1 MKAGF
6 VEKLI
11 GRLGKIGPED
21 VQNYFLRLAEEKG
34 FLETVFNSI
43 QEGIIVTDAKGRITY
58 LNDAAC
64 QLFGLEAEESIG
76 KRLDERVRGLD
87 WSALSRSEGP
97 ISRDM
102 EIFYPS
108 NRFINFYSVPL
119 VIERAA
125 NASSINIDKID
136 ISGEQ
141 VGHAIILRD
150 ITESRRTEQ
159 QTIESERLN
168 ALTLLAAGV
177 AHEIGNPLNSLN
189 IHLQLIEREARKL
202 DGTKGAELQESVE
215 VARAEINRLDSIISQ
230 FLRAIRPTRP
240 QLPPENI
247 NAIVE
252 EAVRFLAPAIKNR
265 DIVVEQELRSHL
277 PLLELDRDQIKQ
289 AFYNVIKN
297 SFEAMKSRGILRIR
311 TDMDE
316 SHVIV
321 RFTDTGGGISAENLS
336 RVFEPYFTTKTS
348 GTGLG
353 LLIVRRIVRE
363 HGGEFSIEQKLW
375 GDPVLGYHL
384 INIFL
389 HGFAAIVLLQILLRL
404 KVPGA
409 WLAAGL
415 FALHPI
421 QVESVAWIS
430 EIKNTLSGLFF
441 FCSILAYLNFDQNR
455 SRVAY
460 FGSLALF
467 LFGLMCKTAIAPLP
481 AIILAVLWWRRG
493 RLRLRDDVVPSL
505 PFFGLGIGAGLFT
518 AWVERNFVGAH
529 GTVFQLS
536 ILQRCLI
543 AARDFWFYLFKLL
556 WPVKLTFIYPRW
568 QISSAVWWQYLFPL
582 ALILLLAVLWQLRK
596 NFRAP
601 LAAALVFL
609 GLLFPA
615 LGFINVYPFIYSFVA
630 DHFQYLACFGPLT
643 FVVAGIMM
651 AVDSAVS
658 E

>member
-11 GRLGKIGPED
+11 GRLGKIGPEE
-21 VQNYFLRLAEEKG
+21 VQNYFLRLAQEKG

-43 QEGIIVTDAKGRITY
+43 QEGIIVTDSKGRITY

-64 QLFGLEAEESIG
+64 QLFGLEAEDSLG

-87 WSALSRSEGP
+87 WNALSREGAV
-97 ISRDM
+97 SRDM
-102 EIFYPS
+102 EIFYPT

-119 VIERAA
+119 VIERQDFVAGDAVPGPGSATAA
-125 NASSINIDKID
+125 T
-136 ISGEQ
+136 GER

-202 DGTKGAELQESVE
+202 DGAKGTELQESVE

-240 QLPPENI
+240 QLRPENI
-247 NAIVE
+247 NTIVE
-252 EAVRFLAPAIKNR
+252 EAVRFFALEIKDR
-265 DIVVEQELRSHL
+265 DIVVEQELRSDL

-311 TDMDE
+311 TDLDE

-363 HGGEFSIEQKLW
+363 HGGELSIESSEGKGLTLTIRLPHIDRRVRMLEAGDSSSKL
-375 GDPVLGYHL
+375 
-384 INIFL
+384 
-389 HGFAAIVLLQILLRL
+389 
-404 KVPGA
+404 
-409 WLAAGL
+409 
-415 FALHPI
+415 
-421 QVESVAWIS
+421 
-430 EIKNTLSGLFF
+430 
-441 FCSILAYLNFDQNR
+441 
-455 SRVAY
+455 
-460 FGSLALF
+460 
-467 LFGLMCKTAIAPLP
+467 
-481 AIILAVLWWRRG
+481 
-493 RLRLRDDVVPSL
+493 
-505 PFFGLGIGAGLFT
+505 
-518 AWVERNFVGAH
+518 
-529 GTVFQLS
+529 
-536 ILQRCLI
+536 
-543 AARDFWFYLFKLL
+543 
-556 WPVKLTFIYPRW
+556 
-568 QISSAVWWQYLFPL
+568 SA
-582 ALILLLAVLWQLRK
+582 
-596 NFRAP
+596 
-601 LAAALVFL
+601 
-609 GLLFPA
+609 
-615 LGFINVYPFIYSFVA
+615 S
-630 DHFQYLACFGPLT
+630 
-643 FVVAGIMM
+643 
-651 AVDSAVS
+651 
-658 E
+658 